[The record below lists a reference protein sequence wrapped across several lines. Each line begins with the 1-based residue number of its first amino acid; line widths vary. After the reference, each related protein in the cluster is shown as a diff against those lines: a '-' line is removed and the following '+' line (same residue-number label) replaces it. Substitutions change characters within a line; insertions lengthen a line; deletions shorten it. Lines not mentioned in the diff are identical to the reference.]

1 MKQFKK
7 VSKAFHGIKIKTTK
21 SHHNFPAFISKCYQ
35 ISVRGFRSSHPKVL
49 GKKGVL
55 ENFNKIAG
63 LRPRQRCVL
72 VNFAKFLKILF
83 LSNSS
88 RVCFLWLKF
97 YNTILIPWHK
107 RYNTNSLASFW
118 KYLDNNALILC
129 NMHYRKLTTGKENY
143 IKSTHHLKVTT
154 TKVFFAKN

>member
-1 MKQFKK
+1 MKQFTK

-21 SHHNFPAFISKCYQ
+21 SRHNFLALRGKCYQ
-35 ISVRGFRSSHPKVL
+35 ISGSEFRSSHPKVL

-55 ENFNKIAG
+55 KNFNKIAG

-72 VNFAKFLKILF
+72 VNFAKYLKIPF

-118 KYLDNNALILC
+118 KYLDNNALILY
-129 NMHYRKLTTGKENY
+129 NMHYRKLTAGKE
-143 IKSTHHLKVTT
+143 ITSKALTT
-154 TKVFFAKN
+154 